1 MNGDGHN
8 SESMVAVGPAGR
20 RSNWPLVVVAALL
33 IIVPFF
39 AWYGTW
45 FGRALSDEDIAQYL
59 ADEKNPRHV
68 QHALS
73 RIEDRIERSDPTV
86 RKFYPQIVASAKSP
100 VAEVRKTAAW
110 VMGQDNQSE
119 DFHRALSSMLTDD
132 EPLVRRNAALQLV
145 RFGDAAGKTELRA
158 MLQPY
163 AVGAPFAGRVV
174 SVLPEGSI
182 VEAGSLLAR
191 IEDTSGARE
200 FRSPLNGLISKLEV
214 REGGQVDAGQTIL
227 WLIPDRAT
235 LRDALQALAFV
246 GTSEDLPAVNDYTQ
260 GHTSADAET
269 RQQALVTAKA
279 IESRTL
285 QNRER

>member
-1 MNGDGHN
+1 MNGNGQKPEN
-8 SESMVAVGPAGR
+8 KVVVPPATR
-20 RSNWPLVVVAALL
+20 QSNWPLVVVAALL

-73 RIEDRIERSDPTV
+73 RVEERIERSDPTV
-86 RKFYPQIVASAKSP
+86 HRFYPQIVALAKSP

-110 VMGQDNQSE
+110 VMGQDNQSD
-119 DFHRALSSMLTDD
+119 DFHRTLLSLLTDD

-145 RFGDAAGKTELRA
+145 RFGDAAGRTELRA

-163 AVGAPFAGRVV
+163 AVGAPSAGRIA
-174 SVLPEGSI
+174 SVLPQGSVI
-182 VEAGSLLAR
+182 EAGSLLAR
-191 IEDTSGARE
+191 IDDGSGVHE

-214 REGGQVDAGQTIL
+214 KEGGQVGAGRTIL

-235 LRDALQALAFV
+235 LRDALQGLAYV
-246 GTSEDLPAVNDYTQ
+246 GTLDDLPAVNEYAL

-269 RQQALVTAKA
+269 KQQAVVTAKT
-279 IESRTL
+279 IESRSMKGV
-285 QNRER
+285 